1 MRYLIWLAL
10 VVGCSSSQ
18 LVHRW
23 EPSNWMDESDY
34 VNYVNFMSRSP
45 ANRASPGVY
54 KFTGD
59 CGGYPRV
66 DVKTAPGFC
75 LSQVYGGKDLRK
87 PRTALQ
93 VSGDLVVLVDQVS
106 WTPHQGKIF
115 ILNIRDGSLREILS
129 DKSFSDK
136 KDPKREI
143 INRPH
148 LVARG
153 PDGKIYLGAATSIL
167 RFNPLAS
174 NVKGSIEVV
183 IGGIPAVGLHPLKSF
198 AFDNAGSILV
208 NVGSATNNCQ
218 KQGLQGEKQKSC
230 SEAEHPTIGQGQIR
244 RYRFLAN
251 GKIDPKFEIYAKGL
265 RNSVAM
271 AWDSERKVLLQG
283 ENSRDAINKFN
294 SKIPSQ
300 DFPHDEL
307 NVVRP
312 KQHYGW
318 PYCYDNN
325 LTSPE
330 WTYIN
335 CKSYQKPQLLLPPH
349 SAPLSFHIYRGNL
362 FPKWYSGRLLA
373 TFHGY
378 EPKGHRLVAFK
389 RDGNGLPIG
398 VPQSII
404 YGWDTKGE
412 QRLGSP
418 VGITELEDGSVLI
431 VEDENQKVMR
441 LFYDAREGE
450 GVAVQE
456 VDLVSTDDS
465 PEDPDAEEKRRLRLL
480 DKLREGNAPAFT
492 QFQNKVIDKTCY
504 TCHGGINSR
513 GVQLKRYDDEGNAK
527 RIVEKG
533 MMVEIL
539 EMMRGNPN
547 YPTMPPQGFD
557 SEAERREAV
566 RLMELWIA
574 TLQN

>member
-1 MRYLIWLAL
+1 MKRFLLAAL
-10 VVGCSSSQ
+10 LVGCSHSPQ
-18 LVHRW
+18 VHRW
-23 EPSNWMDESDY
+23 QESSWMDDSDY
-34 VNYVNFMSRSP
+34 VSYVNFISRSP
-45 ANRASPGVY
+45 ANRGNPGIY
-54 KFTGD
+54 KMVGD

-75 LSQVYGGKDLRK
+75 LGQVYGGKDLRK

-93 VSGDLVVLVDQVS
+93 VSDNLVVLLDQFS
-106 WTPHQGKIF
+106 WSPHHGKVF
-115 ILNIRDGSLREILS
+115 LLDLRSGAVREILS
-129 DKSFSDK
+129 DRNFSNK
-136 KDPKREI
+136 KDPRREI
-143 INRPH
+143 VNRPH
-148 LVARG
+148 LVAKG
-153 PDGKIYLGAATSIL
+153 PDGKVYVGAATSIL

-174 NVKGSIEVV
+174 NILNSIEVM
-183 IGGIPAVGLHPLKSF
+183 ISGIPAVGLHPLKSF
-198 AFDNAGSILV
+198 TFDGAGSIFV

-218 KQGLQGEKQKSC
+218 KQGLQGEKKNTC
-230 SEAEHPTIGQGQIR
+230 SEAEHLTIGQGQIR
-244 RYRFLAN
+244 KYKFLPN

-271 AWDSERKVLLQG
+271 VWDSERGVLLQG

-294 SKIPSQ
+294 AKISSQ

-325 LTSPE
+325 SNSPE

-335 CKSYQKPQLLLPPH
+335 CKNYQRPQLLLPPH
-349 SAPLSFHIYRGNL
+349 SAPLSFHIYKGSL

-373 TFHGY
+373 TLHGY
-378 EPKGHRLVAFK
+378 EPKGHRIVAFK
-389 RDGNGLPIG
+389 RDANGLPVG
-398 VPQSII
+398 VPQSVV

-418 VGITELEDGSVLI
+418 VGLTELADGSLLI

-441 LFYDAREGE
+441 LFYDSREGE
-450 GVAVQE
+450 GIAVQE
-456 VDLVSTDDS
+456 VDQVSTEDTPD
-465 PEDPDAEEKRRLRLL
+465 DPDAEEKRRLRLL

-504 TCHGGINSR
+504 SCHGGINSR

-533 MMVEIL
+533 MMNEIL
-539 EMMRGNPN
+539 EMMKGNPN

-557 SEAERREAV
+557 SDAERQEAV

-574 TLQN
+574 SLKN